1 MIWTLPVEPGD
12 KMSERRP
19 FWTGFVELAP
29 IPKLKVGDSVHF
41 ILSFMKDLGT
51 KPAQATIELGP
62 LQEEE
67 SKKTYFI
74 VNDGHG
80 MLKVYEEE
88 IQ

>member
-1 MIWTLPVEPGD
+1 MQWALPIEPGD
-12 KMSERRP
+12 EMSERRP

-29 IPKLKVGDSVHF
+29 TRTLKVGDSVRF

-51 KPAQATIELGP
+51 KPTQATIELGP